1 MMLRRLELKRLRDLR
16 ARMGGQNRFQSGG
29 GDTTATD
36 AEQVAERAARH
47 ELSLCAMKTSRYPT
61 IQVQGDG
68 VADLAPDFRRMPASI
83 KIALRP
89 LTTAQGETPFAKTG
103 FVASSQTEIMQDRRG
118 EEQRTIMS
126 DPLMLREQDA
136 EQIRPPT
143 MMQQG
148 GLMRLLGQG
157 QGVLHQGALRRR
169 KRLNGRFTR
178 SQQTKGASRR
188 IDRLSCLSL
197 HEVADQTHG
206 LNPRH
211 AARCARAPRQRSHG
225 GASFKGIGRC
235 HRRAPCFLYWS
246 EQKYGTPIFLQDGT
260 K

>member
-47 ELSLCAMKTSRYPT
+47 ELSLCAMKTSRHPT
-61 IQVQGDG
+61 IQVQRDG

-118 EEQRTIMS
+118 EEQRTIIS

-143 MMQQG
+143 MM
-148 GLMRLLGQG
+148 
-157 QGVLHQGALRRR
+157 
-169 KRLNGRFTR
+169 
-178 SQQTKGASRR
+178 
-188 IDRLSCLSL
+188 
-197 HEVADQTHG
+197 
-206 LNPRH
+206 
-211 AARCARAPRQRSHG
+211 
-225 GASFKGIGRC
+225 
-235 HRRAPCFLYWS
+235 
-246 EQKYGTPIFLQDGT
+246 
-260 K
+260 

>member
-89 LTTAQGETPFAKTG
+89 LTTAQGETPVSYTHL
-103 FVASSQTEIMQDRRG
+103 T
-118 EEQRTIMS
+118 
-126 DPLMLREQDA
+126 L
-136 EQIRPPT
+136 PT
-143 MMQQG
+143 
-148 GLMRLLGQG
+148 
-157 QGVLHQGALRRR
+157 
-169 KRLNGRFTR
+169 KR
-178 SQQTKGASRR
+178 
-188 IDRLSCLSL
+188 I
-197 HEVADQTHG
+197 V
-206 LNPRH
+206 
-211 AARCARAPRQRSHG
+211 
-225 GASFKGIGRC
+225 
-235 HRRAPCFLYWS
+235 
-246 EQKYGTPIFLQDGT
+246 
-260 K
+260 